1 MGKLRSLVP
10 STSQC
15 TVAINQ
21 FKRDRSANR
30 MRFDDAELDELARGA
45 HFFPTL
51 RIALP
56 DDRWTQPPSEDDRG
70 SSPRHDDDELSAAAR
85 VESARRRGDAAVAR
99 RRSGR
104 PAALLRA
111 AVRPPSATASRTPD
125 PPPSIRSAASRRR
138 APAALGSEAHCA
150 ASQRRENLH
159 AMRTTRIR
167 LVTFVMFVR
176 RSDVFGAQ
184 PTDAREIW
192 CSIPDTTSPDTPV
205 WLRAA

>member
-1 MGKLRSLVP
+1 MTRSMASGMLMGKLRSLVP

-85 VESARRRGDAAVAR
+85 ASNLRGDEATQPSPGGAAVDRRRFFARRCVLRARQRAGPRTLLPAFARQLLGGGLRRRWAR
-99 RRSGR
+99 R
-104 PAALLRA
+104 
-111 AVRPPSATASRTPD
+111 
-125 PPPSIRSAASRRR
+125 
-138 APAALGSEAHCA
+138 SEAHCA
-150 ASQRRENLH
+150 ASQRRENLD
-159 AMRTTRIR
+159 AMRATRIR
-167 LVTFVMFVR
+167 LSR
-176 RSDVFGAQ
+176 LS
-184 PTDAREIW
+184 
-192 CSIPDTTSPDTPV
+192 C
-205 WLRAA
+205 L

>member
-1 MGKLRSLVP
+1 MTRSMASGMLMGKLRSLVP

-85 VESARRRGDAAVAR
+85 ASNLRGDEATQPSPGGASSRGGASSER
-99 RRSGR
+99 DSEPDPGPSSQHSLGSFSAEGSGGAGLGG
-104 PAALLRA
+104 PLRCF
-111 AVRPPSATASRTPD
+111 ATARKSACHASNTYQTCHVCHVCKA
-125 PPPSIRSAASRRR
+125 IRRFRSSTNR
-138 APAALGSEAHCA
+138 CA
-150 ASQRRENLH
+150 RNLVRET
-159 AMRTTRIR
+159 M
-167 LVTFVMFVR
+167 
-176 RSDVFGAQ
+176 
-184 PTDAREIW
+184 
-192 CSIPDTTSPDTPV
+192 
-205 WLRAA
+205 

>member
-1 MGKLRSLVP
+1 MTRSMASGMLMGKLRSLVP

-85 VESARRRGDAAVAR
+85 ASNLRGDEATQPSPGGAAVDRRRFFARRCVLRARQRAGPRTLLPAFARQLLGGGLRRRWAR
-99 RRSGR
+99 R
-104 PAALLRA
+104 PTALLRNGA
-111 AVRPPSATASRTPD
+111 KICMPCEQHVSDLSRL
-125 PPPSIRSAASRRR
+125 SC
-138 APAALGSEAHCA
+138 L
-150 ASQRRENLH
+150 
-159 AMRTTRIR
+159 
-167 LVTFVMFVR
+167 
-176 RSDVFGAQ
+176 
-184 PTDAREIW
+184 
-192 CSIPDTTSPDTPV
+192 
-205 WLRAA
+205 